1 MNYHIGTMLIEE
13 NFDDNYECPLCRI
26 HKTIDNR
33 LTEQYLGEGVM
44 EDHTRAEVN
53 ELGFCSHHF
62 SLLYSMPS
70 KLGLALQASTRLKTI
85 MDDFAAPQNAKQAK
99 KRAEKILEH
108 KKTCVICKYL
118 DAHMVRY
125 YKTVAEVYSSRPSFE
140 QTIKGGKGFC
150 AEHYAKLI
158 TYAPYAG
165 TKSKDYLRVLAEVQN
180 ARIAELT
187 QNLLKF
193 CDRHDYRNAQK
204 PLGDEKYAL
213 KDYEQTFYGSKD

>member
-1 MNYHIGTMLIEE
+1 MNYHIGIMLIEE

-53 ELGFCSHHF
+53 ELGFCAHHF
-62 SLLYSMPS
+62 LLLYSMPS

-85 MDDFAAPQNAKQAK
+85 MGDFAAPQNAKQAK

-158 TYAPYAG
+158 TARRNNSGQSTAYIVRPYLVDITLSLNMTYFFTRHSERSEESHRRTDGTYAPY
-165 TKSKDYLRVLAEVQN
+165 
-180 ARIAELT
+180 
-187 QNLLKF
+187 LLSGIF
-193 CDRHDYRNAQK
+193 RFR
-204 PLGDEKYAL
+204 
-213 KDYEQTFYGSKD
+213 SI